1 MTTLR
6 SPESHKDTPNPWID
20 STKTVTVGLLM
31 ALGIHTFI
39 AEIRYIPSDS
49 MQPTLEVGD
58 RLLVEKLSY
67 RFHSPQREDLVV
79 FKTPPGLEAQNLHD
93 DLIKRVIGLPGD
105 TVQIHDGQTL
115 INGKVISEPYLKEK
129 STYNYGPVTVP
140 QQQYFVL
147 GDNRNHS
154 YDSHLWGFVLE
165 QNIIGHAALRVWSM
179 TTIRYWWRIDREKF
193 NPLKP

>member
-20 STKTVTVGLLM
+20 STKTVAVGLLM

-67 RFHSPQREDLVV
+67 HFHSPQRKDLVV
-79 FKTPPGLEAQNLHD
+79 FKAPPELEAQTLHD
-93 DLIKRVIGLPGD
+93 DLIKRVVGIPGD
-105 TVQIHDGQTL
+105 VIQIRNGQTL
-115 INGKVISEPYLKEK
+115 INSKVVSEPYLKEK
-129 STYNYGPVTVP
+129 PTYNYGPVTVP
-140 QQQYFVL
+140 QHQYFVL

-154 YDSHLWGFVLE
+154 YDSHLWGFVPE
-165 QNIIGHAALRVWSM
+165 QNIIGHAALRIYPFTRFRFLS
-179 TTIRYWWRIDREKF
+179 
-193 NPLKP
+193 

>member
-67 RFHSPQREDLVV
+67 HFHSPQRTELVV
-79 FKTPPGLEAQNLHD
+79 FKAPPELKAQNLHD
-93 DLIKRVIGLPGD
+93 DLIKRVVGIPGD
-105 TVQIHDGQTL
+105 VIQIRNGQTL
-115 INGKVISEPYLKEK
+115 INGKVVSEPYLKEQPI
-129 STYNYGPVTVP
+129 YNYGPVTVP
-140 QQQYFVL
+140 QHQYFVL

-154 YDSHLWGFVLE
+154 YDSHLWGFVPK
-165 QNIIGHAALRVWSM
+165 QNIIGHAALR
-179 TTIRYWWRIDREKF
+179 IY
-193 NPLKP
+193 PLTRFGFLP